1 MASNILSHGLRRRAI
16 IPLIIAAAIV
26 IFLVF
31 TGLSSTPLRAVGR
44 SSIPGVSKVSA
55 KLGDYEFPWTKP
67 NIDWASAS
75 PESLGMDGSK
85 LKALIENLSEIN
97 TEAFLVVKSDRIVSE
112 LYRNGL
118 SANKTFSIS
127 ALAKAT
133 TGSVALMVAVND
145 GRISLDDPA
154 WKYIPDWEEDIQRS
168 KITIGQLG
176 SHTSG
181 LDNVKFRDDVTPEWK
196 HNYYKIREVRFSM
209 ALNDVPVIIDPGT
222 RYSYSG
228 VGYYALA
235 YAIAKSLQDAPEPDI
250 FTLLETRIIEPLGI
264 PDEAWRLSYGEHYEM
279 DGLKLY
285 AAGSGTRYTS
295 RAVATMGQFI
305 LNNGEWNGRQLI
317 RPEVIKEF
325 LAHDSSGE
333 EPSTLVASIGWK
345 TNVDGRFASLP
356 SDAI

>member
-1 MASNILSHGLRRRAI
+1 
-16 IPLIIAAAIV
+16 
-26 IFLVF
+26 
-31 TGLSSTPLRAVGR
+31 
-44 SSIPGVSKVSA
+44 
-55 KLGDYEFPWTKP
+55 
-67 NIDWASAS
+67 
-75 PESLGMDGSK
+75 MDGSK

-112 LYRNGL
+112 WYRNGL

-228 VGYYALA
+228 VGYY
-235 YAIAKSLQDAPEPDI
+235 
-250 FTLLETRIIEPLGI
+250 
-264 PDEAWRLSYGEHYEM
+264 
-279 DGLKLY
+279 
-285 AAGSGTRYTS
+285 
-295 RAVATMGQFI
+295 
-305 LNNGEWNGRQLI
+305 
-317 RPEVIKEF
+317 EVVPK
-325 LAHDSSGE
+325 
-333 EPSTLVASIGWK
+333 
-345 TNVDGRFASLP
+345 N
-356 SDAI
+356 